1 MKLLLERKMNRV
13 YFYLHRIGSL
23 PSLSAE
29 RNLILWGVSYSSQ
42 GSFQGSFFGGQWGPV
57 IVGNVSDLECV
68 CKCSVFFLTWNSFI
82 NGATL
87 VACELYIEISIFLGP
102 CQLSQSIQ
110 KCHSL
115 CAFSMLV
122 WNDHRFS
129 NLLAAITELD
139 LRDMVRVMH
148 SQIRGHCNI

>member
-68 CKCSVFFLTWNSFI
+68 CKCSVFFFNLKF
-82 NGATL
+82 
-87 VACELYIEISIFLGP
+87 LYKWCYTGCLRVIYRNQYFLGAMP
-102 CQLSQSIQ
+102 TVPVNTKMSQFM
-110 KCHSL
+110 CFFYA
-115 CAFSMLV
+115 CM
-122 WNDHRFS
+122 
-129 NLLAAITELD
+129 E
-139 LRDMVRVMH
+139 
-148 SQIRGHCNI
+148 